1 MVIPIN
7 PSNCN
12 FILPSFSTSK
22 ILIRSPVNRNISI
35 IAAPS
40 MDNISSAINEFP
52 FPEIR
57 DTPQSRNTFSS
68 IFVNIIK
75 EYIQTHTSI
84 DILLIE

>member
-1 MVIPIN
+1 M
-7 PSNCN
+7 
-12 FILPSFSTSK
+12 FSVSD
-22 ILIRSPVNRNISI
+22 LWLRFLDCNRNF
-35 IAAPS
+35 
-40 MDNISSAINEFP
+40 DFNAIQLEFP